1 MCTTWY
7 SFFVTLI
14 VSSKYIYFQF
24 HFKIINSISLSI
36 LFLSHPSKIG
46 LLLLCATGNL
56 HVSWTIWKLLLYF
69 FDHENTETDILIAW
83 FIGAAGGALL
93 GALLNANWSKILIYV
108 SKSSV
113 TEERT
118 IQKRKNLAAHTQII
132 DLLTQFLFLPLSI
145 SMSNACGARRYS
157 WSYTFTLIHQTTK

>member
-1 MCTTWY
+1 M
-7 SFFVTLI
+7 
-14 VSSKYIYFQF
+14 SSKYIYFQF

-56 HVSWTIWKLLLYF
+56 HVSWTIWQLLLYF

-108 SKSSV
+108 SRKKPCNCLFFITMVRLLRFMNMQS
-113 TEERT
+113 EEET
-118 IQKRKNLAAHTQII
+118 V
-132 DLLTQFLFLPLSI
+132 
-145 SMSNACGARRYS
+145 
-157 WSYTFTLIHQTTK
+157 